1 MTDTAAAETAPPA
14 AAAQV
19 KTPKKKKAAPRKGSG
34 GPKLGEL
41 ILKTVAECSV
51 RSGMSLQAIKK
62 ALRVKGVDVE
72 KSKFPIKQSIKRLVA
87 KDFLV
92 QTKGT
97 GASGKKIVAKKV
109 SSKKTAAKKVSSKK
123 AATPK
128 KAVKK
133 ATLPKKSPAKNAN
146 KTKRATGGKPPKKV
160 QSSRGGKKPKAV
172 KAQKAAPGKK

>member
-19 KTPKKKKAAPRKGSG
+19 KTPKKKKAALRKGSG

-72 KSKFPIKQSIKRLVA
+72 KGKFQIKQSIKRLVT

-97 GASGKKIVAKKV
+97 GASGTFKIAKQEKKGNVVKKI
-109 SSKKTAAKKVSSKK
+109 
-123 AATPK
+123 TP
-128 KAVKK
+128 
-133 ATLPKKSPAKNAN
+133 
-146 KTKRATGGKPPKKV
+146 
-160 QSSRGGKKPKAV
+160 
-172 KAQKAAPGKK
+172 APICFC